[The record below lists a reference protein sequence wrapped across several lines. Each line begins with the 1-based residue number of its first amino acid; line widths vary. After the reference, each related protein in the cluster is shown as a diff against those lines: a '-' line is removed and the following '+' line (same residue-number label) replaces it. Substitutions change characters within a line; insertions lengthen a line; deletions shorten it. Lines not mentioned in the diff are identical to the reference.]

1 MNSAMKFLKDKT
13 ANPALLRPILGL
25 GLLLL
30 FLAPLSLN
38 AQFNIPKTPAKQTSV
53 YDYIDL
59 LPPAQESTLE
69 QKLIRYADSTSTQI
83 VIILISSTEG
93 EDINYLAAQWGEAW
107 GIGQEKEDN
116 GIVVLVAKDDRNMS
130 IQVGRG
136 IEPVVTDYLAKRV
149 IDRIITPRFKQN
161 DYYGGLDQGADALFQ
176 ILTGEF
182 QNNLDSNRSDLPA
195 LVVLFV
201 VIFVLIVVIII
212 IISIVRSRG
221 GGGSGGRGGGF
232 GADLMDIIILS
243 NMGRSGSSGGS
254 SGGGFG
260 SSGGFG
266 GGFGGGSF
274 GGGGASGGW

>member
-1 MNSAMKFLKDKT
+1 MNSAMKFLKVKKNHS
-13 ANPALLRPILGL
+13 AVLGPLWGL
-25 GLLLL
+25 GLLLVL
-30 FLAPLSLN
+30 LAPLTLN
-38 AQFNIPKTPAKQTSV
+38 AQFKIPKTPAKQTSV

-83 VIILISSTEG
+83 VMILISSTKG
-93 EDINYLAAQWGEAW
+93 EDINYLGAQWGEAW

-116 GIVVLVAKDDRNMS
+116 GILVLVAKDDRKMT

-149 IDRIITPRFKQN
+149 VDRIITPRFKQN

-182 QNNLDSNRSDLPA
+182 QSKLESNRSDLPA
-195 LVVLFV
+195 IVVLFV
-201 VIFVLIVVIII
+201 ALFIIIVVIII
-212 IISIVRSRG
+212 IVVLVRSRRG
-221 GGGSGGRGGGF
+221 GGRGGRGGGF

-243 NMGRSGSSGGS
+243 NMGRSGSGGGS